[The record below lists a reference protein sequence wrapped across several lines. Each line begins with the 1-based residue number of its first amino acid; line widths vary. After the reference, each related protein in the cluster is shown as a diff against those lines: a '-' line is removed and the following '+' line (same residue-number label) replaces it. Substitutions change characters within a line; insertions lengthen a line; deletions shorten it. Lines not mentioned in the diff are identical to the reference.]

1 MRCKRCGSEI
11 QDGDMF
17 CGNCGWKVE
26 EKKKPVIPI
35 IIGIVVV
42 VLIAVIGIFWYLH
55 HQGQKKVEENLA
67 KFQERVEEGKKESES
82 DQADTRT
89 RRKQKMLMRQKKIQ
103 RMRKIQGRLRIR
115 QRVGSTDMSI

>member
-1 MRCKRCGSEI
+1 
-11 QDGDMF
+11 MF

-82 DQADTRT
+82 DQADTADQEKAEDADEAEEDTEDAENT
-89 RRKQKMLMRQKKIQ
+89 RQAADPTEGGIHRYEYMISDVTWTQA
-103 RMRKIQGRLRIR
+103 
-115 QRVGSTDMSI
+115 

>member
-55 HQGQKKVEENLA
+55 HQEQKKVEENLA
-67 KFQERVEEGKKESES
+67 KFQERVEE
-82 DQADTRT
+82 
-89 RRKQKMLMRQKKIQ
+89 
-103 RMRKIQGRLRIR
+103 
-115 QRVGSTDMSI
+115 RV